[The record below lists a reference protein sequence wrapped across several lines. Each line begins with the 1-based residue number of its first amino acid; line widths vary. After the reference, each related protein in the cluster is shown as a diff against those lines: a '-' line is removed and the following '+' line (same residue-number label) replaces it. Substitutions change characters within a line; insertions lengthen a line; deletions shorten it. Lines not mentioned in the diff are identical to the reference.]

1 MEGKM
6 KRALSFLLLLFAFLL
21 PLTGCFKREETPQVN
36 SAALK
41 ELHYRGLKF
50 YETVGGHTIRKHV
63 GKDYRWLVR
72 RLKEEPRLR
81 SASSFYDYETA
92 ERVVEAAISRNAE
105 KIKRWLS
112 DPNSPDK
119 LVLIYRGEKPVGIK
133 VEKGKDH
140 FTEHLC
146 RDARVVLK
154 KDKRFGFIVLTAYP
168 T

>member
-1 MEGKM
+1 M
-6 KRALSFLLLLFAFLL
+6 KRALSFLLVLFAFLL
-21 PLTGCFKREETPQVN
+21 PLTGCFKKEEAPKVN
-36 SAALK
+36 GAVLK

-50 YETVGGHTIRKHV
+50 YETVGGHTLRKHV
-63 GKDYRWLVR
+63 GKDYKWLVK

-105 KIKRWLS
+105 KIKSWLS

-119 LVLIYRGEKPVGIK
+119 LVLIYRGEKPIGIK
-133 VEKGKDH
+133 VERRKDR
-140 FTEHLC
+140 FDEYTC